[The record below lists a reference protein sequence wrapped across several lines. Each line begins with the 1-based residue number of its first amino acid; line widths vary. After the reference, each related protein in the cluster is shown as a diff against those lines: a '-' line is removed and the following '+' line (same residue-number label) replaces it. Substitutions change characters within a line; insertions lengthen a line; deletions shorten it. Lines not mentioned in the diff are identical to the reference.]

1 MRPHAGA
8 LWHGVLSGDLYA
20 YAMDVLDALDA
31 LEVRGSNMDWLD
43 ALDDSFLRK
52 TWFFWFLAWWW
63 ALCLNSVSLDTQFRH
78 LTMHSSQCE
87 TNKFNGG
94 RHCVLQAAIT
104 QLHSGN
110 TFSQT
115 GCASKY

>member
-1 MRPHAGA
+1 MRPHAGS
-8 LWHGVLSGDLYA
+8 LWHRVLSGDLYA
-20 YAMDVLDALDA
+20 SAMDILDALDA

-63 ALCLNSVSLDTQFRH
+63 ALCLNSVRLDTRFRH

-87 TNKFNGG
+87 TN
-94 RHCVLQAAIT
+94 
-104 QLHSGN
+104 
-110 TFSQT
+110 
-115 GCASKY
+115 